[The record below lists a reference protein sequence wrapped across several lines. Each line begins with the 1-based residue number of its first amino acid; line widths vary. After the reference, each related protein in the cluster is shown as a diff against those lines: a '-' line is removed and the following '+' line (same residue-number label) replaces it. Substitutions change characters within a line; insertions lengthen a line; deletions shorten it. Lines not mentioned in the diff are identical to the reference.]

1 MNSFGKKTTAQSLQL
16 QQLLSASKASMLA
29 SVLLAA
35 ILAYMQR
42 EVIAAGVVVVWI
54 SLVGLVT
61 FIRLILVIAYRRS
74 PVDDY
79 SAARARITRFRL
91 GVLVAGVV
99 WGSSGFLMF
108 PVNDPQHQMF
118 LVFMLAGLT
127 AGGVVSYSADLVSAA
142 GFSVL
147 VIMPAAICLFAAGDS
162 LSMAMGIAAIL
173 YLGFMIL
180 VIRNTN
186 RSISENIHLRLK
198 VFAHEE
204 TLKASEASLRES
216 QSIADLGSYTL
227 DFASGIW
234 ESSDVLDKL
243 FGIDRTYVRSVEGWE
258 DLIHP
263 DDRVEISGYFRNEV
277 FDQDKDFDREY
288 RIIRHGDKAERW
300 MHGLGK
306 LEFNAQGVP
315 VKLRGTIQD
324 ITESKLVEAEM
335 RKLAFYDSLTHLPNR
350 LLLMDRLQHSLASSA
365 RTGKQGAL
373 LFLDLDNFKTLN
385 DTLGHE
391 IGDLLLQQVAQRLV
405 SSVRDGDTV
414 ARLGGDEF
422 VVVLENLSEHA
433 FAAAEQAESIGEKF
447 LAALSRPYRLA
458 ENDYQN
464 SASIGATLFNGQQ
477 TTLEELMKQAD
488 IAMYQAKKTGRN
500 ALRFF
505 DPQMQA
511 SVNRHAALES
521 ELRKAIDL
529 QQFEL
534 YYQIQVDNALKPLG
548 AEALIRWKHPEQG
561 LVPPLQFIPLA
572 EETGL
577 ILPMGAWVLE
587 TACAQLKAWQQDAL
601 TRDLVLSVNVSAK
614 QFRQASFISEVKTQV
629 RHHGINPMRL
639 KLELTEGMLLEDIED
654 TIKTMNIL
662 SEIGIQFSLDDFG
675 TGYSSLQY
683 LKRLPLDQ
691 LKIDQSFVRDIVT
704 DSSDK
709 AIVKTIIAMAHSL
722 NLDVIAEGVETE
734 AQRRF
739 LINEGCRH
747 FQGYRFG
754 KPLPIAQFEAMLKPD
769 EVRTGSGDIPSR
781 A

>member
-1 MNSFGKKTTAQSLQL
+1 MNSIGKKATAQSLQL
-16 QQLLSASKASMLA
+16 QQLLSACNSSLLA
-29 SVLLAA
+29 SALLAG

-42 EVIAAGVVVVWI
+42 EVIAAGVVLAWI
-54 SLVGLVT
+54 SLLGLVT
-61 FIRLILVIAYRRS
+61 FIRLIMVAAYRRS
-74 PVDDY
+74 PVEDF
-79 SAARARITRFRL
+79 SVARARIARFRL
-91 GVLVAGVV
+91 GVLAAGAV
-99 WGSSGFLMF
+99 WGSSGFLLF
-108 PVNDPQHQMF
+108 PDNDPLHQMF

-147 VIMPAAICLFAAGDS
+147 AIMPAAISLFAAGDS
-162 LSMAMGIAAIL
+162 LSMAMGMAAIL
-173 YLGFMIL
+173 YLGFMIM

-186 RSISENIHLRLK
+186 SSITENIMLRLK
-198 VFAHEE
+198 VVAHEE

-227 DFASGIW
+227 DFGGGIW

-243 FGIDRTYVRSVEGWE
+243 FGIDRTYIRNVEGWE
-258 DLIHP
+258 ALIHP
-263 DDRVEISGYFRNEV
+263 DDRTEISRYFRNEV
-277 FDQDKDFDREY
+277 FSQGRNFDREY
-288 RIIRHGDKAERW
+288 RIIRHNDNAERW

-306 LEFNAQGVP
+306 LEFNAQGAP
-315 VKLRGTIQD
+315 AKMRGTVQD

-365 RTGKQGAL
+365 RTAKQGAL

-433 FAAAEQAESIGEKF
+433 LAAAEQAESIGEKI
-447 LAALSRPYRLA
+447 LSKLSMPYRLA
-458 ENDYQN
+458 VHDYQN

-477 TTLEELMKQAD
+477 TTMEELMKQAD

-511 SVNRHAALES
+511 SVNQHAALEN
-521 ELRKAIDL
+521 ELRKAVDL

-534 YYQIQVDNALKPLG
+534 YYQIQVDNELKPLG

-561 LVPPLQFIPLA
+561 LVPPLQFITLA

-577 ILPMGAWVLE
+577 ILPMGTWVLE

-614 QFRQASFISEVKTQV
+614 QLRQAEFISQVKAQV

-709 AIVKTIIAMAHSL
+709 AIVKTIIAIAHSL

-734 AQRRF
+734 AQHRF
-739 LINEGCRH
+739 LFNEGCAH

-754 KPLPIAQFEAMLKPD
+754 KPLPLKQFEAMLKPG
-769 EVRTGSGDIPSR
+769 EVRTGTGDIPSG

>member
-1 MNSFGKKTTAQSLQL
+1 
-16 QQLLSASKASMLA
+16 MLA
-29 SVLLAA
+29 SALLAA
-35 ILAYMQR
+35 LLAFAQR
-42 EVIAAGVVVVWI
+42 EVIAAGLVVVWI
-54 SLVGLVT
+54 SLIGLVT
-61 FIRLILVIAYRRS
+61 FIRLVMVIAYRRS
-74 PVDDY
+74 PEDDQTVV
-79 SAARARITRFRL
+79 RARIARFRL
-91 GVLVAGVV
+91 GVLVAGLV
-99 WGSSGFLMF
+99 WGSSGFLMY
-108 PVNDPQHQMF
+108 PANDPQHQMF

-142 GFSVL
+142 GFSL
-147 VIMPAAICLFAAGDS
+147 LAILPAAIRLFVAGDS
-162 LSMAMGIAAIL
+162 LSMEMGMAAIL
-173 YLGFMIL
+173 YLGFMIMA
-180 VIRNTN
+180 IRNSN

-204 TLKASEASLRES
+204 ILKASEASLRES

-227 DFASGIW
+227 DFGSGIW

-243 FGIDRTYVRSVEGWE
+243 FGIDRTYIRSVDGWE
-258 DLIHP
+258 ALIHP
-263 DDRVEISGYFRNEV
+263 DDRIEIGRYFRNEV
-277 FDQDKDFDREY
+277 FEQGKDFDREY
-288 RIIRHGDKAERW
+288 RIIRHHDKAERW

-306 LEFNAQGVP
+306 LEFNAQRAP
-315 VKLRGTIQD
+315 LKMRGTIRD

-422 VVVLENLSEHA
+422 VVVLENLSVQTL
-433 FAAAEQAESIGEKF
+433 AAAEQAESIGEKI
-447 LAALSRPYRLA
+447 LSKLSIPYRLA
-458 ENDYQN
+458 VNDYQN
-464 SASIGATLFNGQQ
+464 SASVGATLFNGQQ
-477 TTLEELMKQAD
+477 TTMEELMKQAD

-511 SVNRHAALES
+511 SVNRHAAMES
-521 ELRKAIDL
+521 ELRKAVDQ

-534 YYQIQVDNALKPLG
+534 YYQIQVDNELKSLG
-548 AEALIRWKHPEQG
+548 AEALIRWKHPGQG
-561 LVPPLQFIPLA
+561 LVPPFQFITLA

-577 ILPMGAWVLE
+577 ILPMGTWVLE
-587 TACAQLKAWQQDAL
+587 TACAQLKAWQQAAR

-614 QFRQASFISEVKTQV
+614 QFRQPEFISQVKAQV
-629 RHHGINPMRL
+629 RHHGINPVRL

-691 LKIDQSFVRDIVT
+691 LKIDRSFVRDIVT

-734 AQRRF
+734 AQHRF
-739 LINEGCRH
+739 LFNEGCRH
-747 FQGYRFG
+747 FQGYHFG
-754 KPLPIAQFEAMLKPD
+754 MPLPIAQFEAMLNPGD
-769 EVRTGSGDIPSR
+769 VRIDNGDIPSG

>member
-1 MNSFGKKTTAQSLQL
+1 MNSFGKKATARSLQL
-16 QQLLSASKASMLA
+16 QQLLSASNASLFA
-29 SVLLAA
+29 SAMLAA

-42 EVIAAGVVVVWI
+42 EVIAAGVVAVWI

-74 PVDDY
+74 PVYED
-79 SAARARITRFRL
+79 SAVRVRIIRFRM
-91 GVLVAGVV
+91 GVLVAGAV
-99 WGSSGFLMF
+99 WGSSGFMMF
-108 PVNDPQHQMF
+108 PADDPLHQMF

-127 AGGVVSYSADLVSAA
+127 AGGVVSYSADLVSAIV
-142 GFSVL
+142 FSIL
-147 VIMPAAICLFAAGDS
+147 AILPAAIRLFAVGDS
-162 LSMAMGIAAIL
+162 LSIAMGISGML
-173 YLGFMIL
+173 YLGFMIM

-186 RSISENIHLRLK
+186 RSISENIQLRLK
-198 VFAHEE
+198 VSAHEE
-204 TLKASEASLRES
+204 TLKANEASLRES
-216 QSIADLGSYTL
+216 QIIADLGSYTL
-227 DFASGIW
+227 DFGSGIW

-243 FGIDRTYVRSVEGWE
+243 FGIDGNYIRSVEGWE
-258 DLIHP
+258 ALIHP
-263 DDRVEISGYFRNEV
+263 DDRIEISRYFKNEV
-277 FDQDKDFDREY
+277 FGQNKDFDREY
-288 RIIRHGDKAERW
+288 RIIRYGDKAERW

-306 LEFNAQGVP
+306 LEFNARGMP
-315 VKLRGTIQD
+315 VKMRGTIQD
-324 ITESKLVEAEM
+324 VTESKLVEAEM

-350 LLLMDRLQHSLASSA
+350 LLLMDRLQHSLAYSA

-391 IGDLLLQQVAQRLV
+391 VGDLLLQQVAQRLV

-433 FAAAEQAESIGEKF
+433 LAAAEQAESIGEKI
-447 LAALSRPYRLA
+447 LSTLSMPYRLA
-458 ENDYQN
+458 VHDYQN

-477 TTLEELMKQAD
+477 TRMEELMKQAD

-511 SVNRHAALES
+511 SVNQHAALES

-529 QQFEL
+529 RQFEL

-561 LVPPLQFIPLA
+561 LVPPLQFTKLA

-577 ILPMGAWVLE
+577 ILPMGTWVLE

-601 TRDLVLSVNVSAK
+601 TRELVLSVNVSAK
-614 QFRQASFISEVKTQV
+614 QFRQADFISQVKAQV
-629 RHHGINPMRL
+629 HNHGINPMQL

-734 AQRRF
+734 AQLRF
-739 LINEGCRH
+739 LFKEGCRH
-747 FQGYRFG
+747 FQGYWFG
-754 KPLPIAQFEAMLKPD
+754 KPLPIAQFEEMLKPGAIP
-769 EVRTGSGDIPSR
+769 VGSGNIPPG